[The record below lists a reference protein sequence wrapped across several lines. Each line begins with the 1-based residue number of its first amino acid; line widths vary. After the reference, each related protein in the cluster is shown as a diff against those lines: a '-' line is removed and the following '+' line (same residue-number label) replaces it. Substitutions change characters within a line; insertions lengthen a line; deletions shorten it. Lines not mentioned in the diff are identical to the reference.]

1 MANLQGNICHTLRT
15 WDEKWWTY
23 STCIDGML
31 FLPATRFDIWSGD
44 TEHPNSNWVKSN
56 LWWKVIL
63 KCPELVLFSM
73 TQMISSILGS
83 NTTGSIILNHCL
95 GATKLIHNNPCPTRT
110 WQIDLEK
117 FHSITHN
124 SNNFQT
130 WCNPPMP
137 FPFGERNFPQHKFW
151 FGTYLDSLY
160 INKLHK
166 GQVIQK
172 HLFLIALS
180 TLLSHLFYLS
190 FFCFWCVSFFLEKK
204 LSLITSRNCFPT
216 DSFHQSHSKQ
226 LVTSPF
232 SNREKSTDSRRWVVV
247 LATFFLE
254 KIEKHHWLYIRF
266 RGASRCD
273 CCSSC
278 WWTNQGVDFSP
289 FWS

>member
-31 FLPATRFDIWSGD
+31 FLPATGFDIWSGD

-117 FHSITHN
+117 FHSMTHN

-190 FFCFWCVSFFLEKK
+190 FFLFLVREFFLEKK

-247 LATFFLE
+247 LATFFFGEDWKTSLVV
-254 KIEKHHWLYIRF
+254 YSF
-266 RGASRCD
+266 
-273 CCSSC
+273 
-278 WWTNQGVDFSP
+278 
-289 FWS
+289 

>member
-190 FFCFWCVSFFLEKK
+190 FFLFLVREFFFGKK
-204 LSLITSRNCFPT
+204 TVTHHLQELFSHRFFPPKSLKAARNI
-216 DSFHQSHSKQ
+216 
-226 LVTSPF
+226 
-232 SNREKSTDSRRWVVV
+232 
-247 LATFFLE
+247 TFFE
-254 KIEKHHWLYIRF
+254 QREVHWF
-266 RGASRCD
+266 KAVSCGACNIFFWRRLKNIIGCIFVLGVL
-273 CCSSC
+273 
-278 WWTNQGVDFSP
+278 QGVIVAVRAGERIRV
-289 FWS
+289 